1 MTDTGA
7 PIRILFNEKLTDIVE
22 LKVADLKSE
31 LKKRGLST
39 TGNKQDLHDKLR
51 KVRVR
56 FHSLMAEARCFL
68 N

>member
-7 PIRILFNEKLTDIVE
+7 PIHIVVNDKSTDIVE
-22 LKVADLKSE
+22 LKVAELKSE

-51 KVRVR
+51 KVNT
-56 FHSLMAEARCFL
+56 FNLFCF
-68 N
+68 

>member
-7 PIRILFNEKLTDIVE
+7 LIHIVVNDKLTDIVE
-22 LKVADLKSE
+22 LKVAELKTE

-51 KVRVR
+51 KVS
-56 FHSLMAEARCFL
+56 F
-68 N
+68 